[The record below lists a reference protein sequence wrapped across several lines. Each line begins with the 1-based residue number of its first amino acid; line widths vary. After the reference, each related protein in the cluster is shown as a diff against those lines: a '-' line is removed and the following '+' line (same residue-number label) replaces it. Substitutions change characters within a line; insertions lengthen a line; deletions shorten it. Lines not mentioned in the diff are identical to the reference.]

1 LAYRLNRED
10 RIDRWVERHPQ
21 YRDAVAEWVREIKE
35 LPLKPSLHP
44 IAVDDAGGLPGRH
57 TYLYF
62 RDGIPMPLAIHY
74 LLPYPDI
81 EGDDDDI
88 GWVGLI
94 LYPEDPDETI

>member
-1 LAYRLNRED
+1 
-10 RIDRWVERHPQ
+10 
-21 YRDAVAEWVREIKE
+21 
-35 LPLKPSLHP
+35 
-44 IAVDDAGGLPGRH
+44 
-57 TYLYF
+57 
-62 RDGIPMPLAIHY
+62 MPLAIHY